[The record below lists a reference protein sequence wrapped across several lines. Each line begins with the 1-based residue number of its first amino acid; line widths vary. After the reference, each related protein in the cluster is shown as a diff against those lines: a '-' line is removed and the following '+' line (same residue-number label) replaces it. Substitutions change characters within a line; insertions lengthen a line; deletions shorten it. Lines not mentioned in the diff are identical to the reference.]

1 MKLHITPTSPYARIA
16 RAAIIVHG
24 LDDRIEVVTARTRE
38 PGSPYYEISPSGR
51 VPFLERDDGP
61 GLEETDL
68 ICAYLDA
75 MSDRPPLLRRPEEA
89 DWQAGRLHALA
100 RSFLDGLAVW
110 IREMRRPEN
119 ERSPTII
126 AHEAARADRMLDLW
140 ETEIGT
146 SLMQQ
151 GLTVTHLTLYCALDA
166 ARQMMGADAMA
177 SRPALAAWHA
187 RLGDRPSLIATRPP
201 GRS

>member
-1 MKLHITPTSPYARIA
+1 MKLHITLTSPYARIA
-16 RAAIIVHG
+16 RAAVIEHG
-24 LDDRIEVVTARTRE
+24 IDDRIEVVSARTRE

-146 SLMQQ
+146 PLMQE

-177 SRPALAAWHA
+177 SRPALAAWYT
-187 RLGDRPSLIATRPP
+187 RLGDRPSLVATRLP